1 MSLISTNDFIR
12 RNTEIDQEIKKEK
25 LRHNQIIIRFKLLDV
40 LVIVAIYGS
49 SSYLQYKT
57 FYEGEQEQDIALALE
72 FLNPVL
78 SFIIALLL
86 VISACYMTRLL
97 KISTGKKQNI
107 CILAWHIVNLFVLT
121 MILIPKAIFR
131 AKYLAA

>member
-25 LRHNQIIIRFKLLDV
+25 LRNNQIIIRFKLLDV

-97 KISTGKKQNI
+97 KISTGKK
-107 CILAWHIVNLFVLT
+107 
-121 MILIPKAIFR
+121 
-131 AKYLAA
+131 